1 MTPRRPHALR
11 SLPAA
16 LGLASL
22 LALTGCGATDAGAVS
37 QGESAGPTPSSEG
50 SASSD
55 TTGASG
61 ATETSD
67 ATGATESAT
76 PDESAPT
83 QPAPAGTDSPGT
95 APQAPPTESG
105 PPRLIGYAG
114 GESPG
119 AEIHDQADA
128 DRLQGAPE
136 GFKQFIGRTAE
147 RLAHGSTCTDG
158 YVGVT
163 VETLRTD
170 GYAVGG
176 VNECG
181 GYRALWAVV
190 DGSWKEVAASQEMWD
205 CAVLEHYT
213 VPSDIAGERC
223 YDYDAQKDRRYQ
235 QA

>member
-1 MTPRRPHALR
+1 MTPRRLHALR
-11 SLPAA
+11 TLPAA

-22 LALTGCGATDAGAVS
+22 LALTGCGATDAGAAS
-37 QGESAGPTPSSEG
+37 QDELAGPTPSTDATTLADTDPSET
-50 SASSD
+50 APE
-55 TTGASG
+55 TPTP
-61 ATETSD
+61 TET
-67 ATGATESAT
+67 
-76 PDESAPT
+76 APT
-83 QPAPAGTDSPGT
+83 DPAASETDSPGS
-95 APQAPPTESG
+95 APQTPAPTETG
-105 PPRLIGYAG
+105 PPRLIAYAG

-128 DRLQGAPE
+128 DRLEGAPDD
-136 GFKQFIGRTAE
+136 FKQFIGRTAE
-147 RLAHGSTCTDG
+147 RLAKGSTCTDG

-181 GYRALWAVV
+181 GYRALWAIV

-205 CAVLEHYT
+205 CAVLERYA
-213 VPSDIAGERC
+213 VPSDIAGDRC
-223 YDYDAQKDRRYQ
+223 YDYDAQKERRYQ